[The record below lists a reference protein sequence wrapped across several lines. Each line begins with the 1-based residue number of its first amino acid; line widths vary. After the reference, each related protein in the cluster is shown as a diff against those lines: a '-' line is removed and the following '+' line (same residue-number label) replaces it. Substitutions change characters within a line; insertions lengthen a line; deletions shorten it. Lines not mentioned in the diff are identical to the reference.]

1 MIEFLRSDDEEDRA
15 RAAESIGYLFA
26 YAQKTNTR
34 MLALIGSARD
44 EVYELLFSFDTP
56 ANKAEFLCLM
66 QSNDATRREE
76 EDILVPRQ
84 DEIEQAQPIAR
95 VLPPDVLQQVATIA
109 VMLND
114 GSSSAVN

>member
-44 EVYELLFSFDTP
+44 EV
-56 ANKAEFLCLM
+56 
-66 QSNDATRREE
+66 
-76 EDILVPRQ
+76 
-84 DEIEQAQPIAR
+84 
-95 VLPPDVLQQVATIA
+95 
-109 VMLND
+109 
-114 GSSSAVN
+114 